1 MDCFMLDF
9 KKNFNREV
17 DETLFP
23 FSCFNMVC
31 MNLHAMN
38 LQLME
43 IYFGI
48 TNNGPFQRNKKN
60 VINNICTIMATEA
73 GWSPF

>member
-31 MNLHAMN
+31 MNLHAILASLTMV
-38 LQLME
+38 LSK
-43 IYFGI
+43 GI
-48 TNNGPFQRNKKN
+48 KK
-60 VINNICTIMATEA
+60 M
-73 GWSPF
+73 S